1 MKILVCCGNGVGS
14 SLIMK
19 LKTTE
24 VLKKHNS
31 NATIDHASLGDAES
45 IGRNYDVILCPLV
58 FASKLEKF
66 ADEVIIIGVKNVLK
80 AEEIEAA
87 LLEYQV
93 IS

>member
-19 LKTTE
+19 LKTTD
-24 VLKKHNS
+24 VLKKYNS

-87 LLEYQV
+87 LLEHKV